1 MPLKEN
7 HLARAVA
14 ADARESLPHASS
26 DDASRNGLRSWILT
40 IAISAAVLATM
51 YGLAYWNE
59 ARGEASR
66 AFSATSQNVD
76 VSKGAETP
84 PRQP

>member
-1 MPLKEN
+1 MPLKED
-7 HLARAVA
+7 HLARAVP
-14 ADARESLPHASS
+14 ADARESQPHASS
-26 DDASRNGLRSWILT
+26 GDASRNGLRSWILT

-66 AFSATSQNVD
+66 AMSATTQNAAVT
-76 VSKGAETP
+76 KGTEAP